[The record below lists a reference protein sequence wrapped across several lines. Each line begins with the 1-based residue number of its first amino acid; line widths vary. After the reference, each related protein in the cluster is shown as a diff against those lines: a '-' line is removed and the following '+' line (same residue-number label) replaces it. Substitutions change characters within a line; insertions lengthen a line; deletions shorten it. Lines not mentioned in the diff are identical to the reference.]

1 MDFNDPALEHLVNK
15 ITIAL
20 QENNK
25 EEAARYMDI
34 IIEEYPEVANILMNS
49 IEFQTLMAEN
59 EEIASAELGESQALS
74 DEDII
79 KPGNSMEIDEQRV
92 IDDMN
97 AMLDI
102 EPTTAQEYIQKGTV
116 LTITEQFEEALD
128 CFDKALE
135 LDENNLSA
143 LISKGNTYELM
154 DNYEEASKV
163 YDLVMEVDVDSIYDL
178 MSKGYVLENHQRF
191 EDALKTYNKALKQDK
206 NNANILFL
214 KGSCLIKLQK
224 HKEAVETLD
233 ECIERYS
240 DNPYETIFE
249 LENAYHNK
257 GVSLHAMEEDD
268 DALEA
273 FSLALGINPNYHYSY
288 YEIGIIQEDREKY
301 ESALKNYEKFLEFDN
316 TDSEVVEAK
325 ERVEK
330 LIWYFE
336 YGWWNEL
343 FEK

>member
-20 QENNK
+20 QENNR

-59 EEIASAELGESQALS
+59 EEIAETESQALS

-79 KPGNSMEIDEQRV
+79 KPGNAMEFDEER
-92 IDDMN
+92 IISDMN
-97 AMLDI
+97 AMLDV
-102 EPTTAQEYIQKGTV
+102 EPETAQEYIQKGTV
-116 LTITEQFEEALD
+116 LTITEQYDDALD
-128 CFDKALE
+128 CYNKALE
-135 LDENNLSA
+135 LDPNNLSA

-154 DNYEEASKV
+154 ENFEEASKV
-163 YDLVMEVDVDSIYDL
+163 YDVVMDTEVSDIYDL

-191 EDALKTYNKALKQDK
+191 EDALKTYNKALKSDK

-214 KGSCLIKLQK
+214 KGSCLIKLQR
-224 HKEAVETLD
+224 HEEAVETLE
-233 ECIERYS
+233 ECIERYT

-257 GVSLHAMEEDD
+257 GVSLHALEEDD
-268 DALEA
+268 EALEA

-330 LIWYFE
+330 LI
-336 YGWWNEL
+336 
-343 FEK
+343 